1 MFSAYY
7 KSLSPSDKHYY
18 AKKLTLDS
26 GIVLQIRNRDDV
38 FVGGAYLV
46 VCGRS
51 LSGGLWAEPIWWFVG
66 GAYLVAENDGFPVA
80 VYGDME

>member
-26 GIVLQIRNRDDV
+26 GIALQIRHRDDV
-38 FVGGAYLV
+38 
-46 VCGRS
+46 
-51 LSGGLWAEPIWWFVG
+51 FVG